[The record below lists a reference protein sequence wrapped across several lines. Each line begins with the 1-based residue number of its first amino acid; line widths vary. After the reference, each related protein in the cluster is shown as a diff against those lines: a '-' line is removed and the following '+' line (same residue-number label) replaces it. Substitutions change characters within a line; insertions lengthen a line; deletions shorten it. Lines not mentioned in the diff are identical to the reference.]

1 MVAYHELQETASD
14 TRPPQ
19 LQIYDLCLQKYG
31 ANHTWMLF
39 TDADEFV
46 VVKQGG
52 TLPVLLHAYEE
63 HAALV
68 LNWQVRAGQYLLDD
82 LHLQRSQAVTVR
94 FMGAH

>member
-1 MVAYHELQETASD
+1 MWPPWQVELAVVAYHELQEEDSD

-19 LQIYDLCLQKYG
+19 LHIYDLSLQQYG

-46 VVKQGG
+46 VVKRGG

-68 LNWQVRAGQYLLDD
+68 LNWQVRAVQPWLDLLQMM
-82 LHLQRSQAVTVR
+82 L
-94 FMGAH
+94 